1 VVFVNE
7 NLIPLDQRTKEE
19 QREIQKKG
27 GQASVAARRKK
38 RDIKKALQALLDENF
53 TEFDGKELNGVDM
66 LATTLFNIAR
76 DEKHKQCIQAQRLI
90 YELTGMDKSV
100 DDKKRIKQALK
111 MQEKEIELIQKRI
124 DNADW

>member
-1 VVFVNE
+1 VNE

-38 RDIKKALQALLDENF
+38 RDIKKALQVLLDENF
-53 TEFDGKELNGVDM
+53 TELDGKELNGVDM
-66 LATTLFNIAR
+66 LAATLFNIAKN
-76 DEKHKQCIQAQRLI
+76 ENHKQCIQAQRLI
-90 YELTGMDKSV
+90 YELTEMDKTTQ
-100 DDKKRIKQALK
+100 DKKRIKQALK